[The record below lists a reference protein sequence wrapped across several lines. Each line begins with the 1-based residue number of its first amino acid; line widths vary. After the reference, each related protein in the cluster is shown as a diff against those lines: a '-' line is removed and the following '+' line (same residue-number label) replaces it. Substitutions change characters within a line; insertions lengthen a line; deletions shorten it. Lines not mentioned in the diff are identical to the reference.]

1 MKKYFL
7 FDDEQISGR
16 TYLLRLLISI
26 FLLVTI
32 IGGIWLMASTAFKR
46 ARSLGWGQNS
56 SLCAILIP
64 IHMSV
69 GAWPDSLFE
78 SNGIYFITIPLWLLQ
93 LTLVFRNS
101 VKSNSESAFVLGKII
116 ANQIGKF
123 IYTSFN
129 LRVFAMIIFSIL
141 LLKPILHF
149 SLFPDKSMELDTE
162 NKTYVNGYSID
173 GWYYK
178 ASEVT
183 RYYDFNSNG
192 LYKHKCYAAGEMFD
206 SKSIASNEFRLSTK
220 ATIVVRDISDC
231 PMLYR
236 VARNYGT
243 YNSAYTKNGEK
254 YRTEK
259 DSNLDSY
266 GWPTTVYYYPYKNLN
281 LISHFGLIF
290 KSKLWIFVIS
300 FGFTLF
306 LVYVFR
312 DKISSKP

>member
-16 TYLLRLLISI
+16 TYLLRLLISV

-56 SLCAILIP
+56 AGYCAILIP
-64 IHMSV
+64 IHLSLP
-69 GAWPDSLFE
+69 AWPDSLFE
-78 SNGIYFITIPLWLLQ
+78 SNVIYFITIPLWLLQ
-93 LTLVFRNS
+93 LTLVTRNS
-101 VKSNSESAFVLGKII
+101 VKSNSDSAFVLGKII

-149 SLFPDKSMELDTE
+149 SLFPDKSIELDTE
-162 NKTYVNGYSID
+162 NKKYVDGYITK
-173 GWYYK
+173 GWY
-178 ASEVT
+178 S
-183 RYYDFNSNG
+183 RSPNG
-192 LYKHKCYAAGEMFD
+192 LVPSECIDDFD
-206 SKSIASNEFRLSTK
+206 ERGVKLYNFDEKDGRRYFTYEPE
-220 ATIVVRDISDC
+220 C
-231 PMLYR
+231 PPLY
-236 VARNYGT
+236 VMARNQENYGA
-243 YNSAYTKNGEK
+243 AYTKNGEK
-254 YRTEK
+254 YRLEK

-266 GWPTTVYYYPYKNLN
+266 GYPTTVYYYPYKNLN